1 MEFIKKSC
9 KRELLASFLIG
20 ALLPLVLCCAFL
32 IQLFKAKLA
41 KILRTS
47 ISRDQIITLQE
58 EMELVENYA
67 EIQRIRFHGKF
78 RFEYVLPEELRTC
91 IIPKLI
97 VQPIVENSVIHGL
110 AECEEGT
117 IRAEVSD
124 REGILTIEVTDDGC
138 GISPEV
144 LERLNSRDREK
155 LTGHIGFYN
164 VDEEHFVRKGIVLE
178 TDWSAPGCGVV
189 AEAENGYEALEAV
202 HRYRPDLIISDSR
215 MTRFC
220 RFS

>member
-1 MEFIKKSC
+1 MEFIKKSF
-9 KRELLASFLIG
+9 KRELLASFLIV

-124 REGILTIEVTDDGC
+124 REGILT
-138 GISPEV
+138 
-144 LERLNSRDREK
+144 
-155 LTGHIGFYN
+155 GHIGFYN